1 MVISFCF
8 SEMIFSKLIGSGN
21 ELIAS
26 FKYSTMEFKV
36 VSAIVCFRVFSERIV
51 MELMI
56 SVRTK
61 KLIKMI
67 NRKAE
72 IYLVKILFFTN
83 FLYLINRF
91 GRENVSAKNTCGSR
105 QELKLIADSPNGFQH
120 PFVAHALKLFAK
132 SLHMDVD
139 RSRISEIVEAPYLVE
154 QLVTGKY
161 PVIV

>member
-1 MVISFCF
+1 
-8 SEMIFSKLIGSGN
+8 MIFSKLIGRGN

-36 VSAIVCFRVFSERIV
+36 VSAIVCLRVFSERIV
-51 MELMI
+51 IELII
-56 SVRTK
+56 SVRTE

-91 GRENVSAKNTCGSR
+91 GRETVSAKNTRGLR
-105 QELKLIADSPNGFQH
+105 QELKFVADAPNGFQH
-120 PFVAHALKLFAK
+120 PFVAHAFQLFAK

-139 RSRISEIVEAPYLVE
+139 RSRISKIVEAPHLVE
-154 QLVTGKY
+154 QLIAGKHS
-161 PVIV
+161 VIV